1 MSSPSNAAASGE
13 SRRDSPR
20 GGSSP
25 NSDTNIPIERRSP
38 SKIRCP
44 SSPSAWTLVGR
55 RIPGPRF
62 DLHSEDEFPSLP
74 PRTPTPE
81 RELPA
86 SSPVQEP
93 TAPIQSHHSSD
104 DNDDV
109 FGGSVQLA
117 LR

>member
-1 MSSPSNAAASGE
+1 MSSPSNADASGG
-13 SRRDSPR
+13 SRRGSSR
-20 GGSSP
+20 SGSSP

-38 SKIRCP
+38 SKLRRP
-44 SSPSAWTLVGR
+44 SSPSSSTWTLVGR

-104 DNDDV
+104 DDV